1 MEAKIRKLGTLY
13 SGSEMIGS
21 ENSLAYSKDD
31 HPRDLIIRDTVPG
44 LEITWVEYDGLLMAR
59 YPVLCKISFDDLKF
73 AGLIQGKQVQ
83 IDGVRYELRLL
94 RGGLR
99 DYPSSDDLW
108 VREVRN
114 VAEGIWRNADFRC
127 WGYRS
132 PAPGSYSFDGVLTAL
147 TDSDSPIW
155 TAVLPTDTR
164 TETIGWRPVL
174 EPVFEDPESLPSGAE
189 VFVRF
194 SGGELVTGSLKEVND
209 YDILRQQWLRQGGR
223 LPTYRRSCPVHRSQ
237 CHPGAPADAEIRR
250 RWQIRDAQ
258 NVRFDLSAGGMRDAG
273 ENQKIWDF
281 IPERPAVYR

>member
-174 EPVFEDPESLPSGAE
+174 EPTTQVEKQLEGLKPGHWVAIWGGDSVVSGI
-189 VFVRF
+189 
-194 SGGELVTGSLKEVND
+194 LKEINN
-209 YDILRQQWLRQGGR
+209 YDLILHHSSVDGLEEQDKGVLAVPLPDGR
-223 LPTYRRSCPVHRSQ
+223 VCVDKVAIVGVRTNPQ
-237 CHPGAPADAEIRR
+237 DQRR
-250 RWQIRDAQ
+250 RAT
-258 NVRFDLSAGGMRDAG
+258 
-273 ENQKIWDF
+273 
-281 IPERPAVYR
+281 

>member
-164 TETIGWRPVL
+164 TETIGCGSQSSRTQSRSHLAQRSSSV
-174 EPVFEDPESLPSGAE
+174 SRAE
-189 VFVRF
+189 N
-194 SGGELVTGSLKEVND
+194 SS
-209 YDILRQQWLRQGGR
+209 
-223 LPTYRRSCPVHRSQ
+223 
-237 CHPGAPADAEIRR
+237 PAA
-250 RWQIRDAQ
+250 
-258 NVRFDLSAGGMRDAG
+258 
-273 ENQKIWDF
+273 
-281 IPERPAVYR
+281 

>member
-44 LEITWVEYDGLLMAR
+44 LESTWVEYDGLLMAR

-209 YDILRQQWLRQGGR
+209 YDIVLSDSNGYGKEGACRHIGDHVLCIDRNAIQELRRMRRYGDGGR
-223 LPTYRRSCPVHRSQ
+223 S
-237 CHPGAPADAEIRR
+237 
-250 RWQIRDAQ
+250 
-258 NVRFDLSAGGMRDAG
+258 GMRKMSG
-273 ENQKIWDF
+273 SICPQE
-281 IPERPAVYR
+281 E